1 MIRAGAFE
9 ANNEMTFYLD
19 GTLSAKIIYVT
30 LIVAAIRDVILK
42 YLNPI
47 LTKTI
52 NECETQG

>member
-1 MIRAGAFE
+1 
-9 ANNEMTFYLD
+9 MTFYLD

-30 LIVAAIRDVILK
+30 LIVAAIMDVILK